1 MNFILENENIEIPDN
16 NQNEISE
23 EQEDQDSI
31 LNPGSIR
38 TLFSNS
44 GTATADTSIV
54 SPEIKDTSSPAP
66 VYTDTSSVKNQGNHQ
81 NFISNTEDSSVSDYH
96 EIADQVFNL
105 VNNDSEKCA
114 ELKNDIQEGNIESV
128 IQWFNTNV
136 KADELQD
143 LLDTENGQEP
153 SGLIRWLIDNPDYF
167 FKGKFK
173 DIKTLDQLKGNS
185 SDTSKGDSNK
195 EAINKVNHADDQ
207 ILSIENESSEDDAES
222 SEDENIPVDGKQII
236 HKRHLL
242 NKVIITINNDD
253 AADYQIYEKYYILK
267 NTELGSIDKLDKIE
281 NALDKKKISY
291 YDFTNGSCKIY
302 DSNEVELNRIF
313 ESQDLDVRCKDIR
326 KYTENEISSNKIKA
340 ANTRTKKK
348 LQKQEDK
355 AENKSKKN
363 KSNALVSTSQSTSQ
377 SSKQEKNKTKQIIIY
392 MTDSTF
398 ENYVRKLQKM
408 QLWYRAPKIT
418 VSVTNT
424 LEERECHVNVTVRK
438 KEKIKDSESFSTSF
452 KRDDEIEDAEKALTE
467 FTHKMNA
474 SNFSLENN

>member
-1 MNFILENENIEIPDN
+1 MKFRLENEEINIPQSEKTADENAQVSVLNPDSIRTMFANPDSSMPAADMPAVTEIPD
-16 NQNEISE
+16 S
-23 EQEDQDSI
+23 S
-31 LNPGSIR
+31 
-38 TLFSNS
+38 FS
-44 GTATADTSIV
+44 TPETRPVLPETPVA
-54 SPEIKDTSSPAP
+54 SPST
-66 VYTDTSSVKNQGNHQ
+66 
-81 NFISNTEDSSVSDYH
+81 DSSTADYH

-143 LLDTENGQEP
+143 LLDTENGQNP

-167 FKGKFK
+167 FKGQFK
-173 DIKTLDQLKGNS
+173 DIKTLDQLKGTPA
-185 SDTSKGDSNK
+185 DTSRGETGK
-195 EAINKVNHADDQ
+195 ETIKKVNQVDDQ
-207 ILSIENESSEDDAES
+207 ILSTKDESSEDDTES
-222 SEDENIPVDGKQII
+222 SEDDTIPTDGKRII

-253 AADYQIYEKYYILK
+253 VADYQVYEKYYILK
-267 NTELGSIDKLDKIE
+267 NMELGSIDKLDDIE

-291 YDFTNGSCKIY
+291 YDFANGSCKIY

-326 KYTENEISSNKIKA
+326 KYTENEISTNKVKS
-340 ANTRTKKK
+340 ANTKARKK
-348 LQKQEDK
+348 LRKQEGSK
-355 AENKSKKN
+355 ENKNSFSKGKN
-363 KSNALVSTSQSTSQ
+363 SKSKTNSSAPQ
-377 SSKQEKNKTKQIIIY
+377 SSGDKNKTKQIIIY

-408 QLWYRAPKIT
+408 QLWYKAPKIT

-424 LEERECHVNVTVRK
+424 LEGRECHVNVTVRK
-438 KEKIKDSESFSTSF
+438 KTKTEDAENFSTSF
-452 KRDDEIEDAEKALTE
+452 KKGDEMKDAEKALSE
-467 FTHKMNA
+467 FTQKMIA
-474 SNFSLENN
+474 TNFSLEHG